1 MKKIY
6 NIYCINILVRISET
20 AHTAHDTENV
30 VVSSIDTDLGRDR
43 SLGSNLELES
53 SIVDTREVASTGRL
67 VLLRLKSE
75 GINVDTSGGDV
86 GVGLVWLNEV
96 EV

>member
-1 MKKIY
+1 LSCWIAFQRTKNFY
-6 NIYCINILVRISET
+6 VVIYCVHS
-20 AHTAHDTENV
+20 
-30 VVSSIDTDLGRDR
+30 DLRRDR
-43 SLGSNLELES
+43 GLWSNLELKS

-75 GINVDTSGGDV
+75 GVNVDTSGGDV
-86 GVGLVWLNEV
+86 GVGLVWLNKV